1 MFLRDTVCLSLTRRL
16 GRLSVQQFSLN
27 LPNMW
32 TDDRNQPRNSA
43 KAFLFLKCQSAA
55 EPEKSLYVCVCVCVC
70 VHARVCQ
77 VTRDWQKARPELIVC
92 SASIPCQPAKASR
105 FTHWQTL
112 FISITPLL
120 SVSAGKDTDFHLTPN
135 TTVKYFSESSRSW
148 HLVGGFYPR
157 HITVHHERLH
167 F

>member
-1 MFLRDTVCLSLTRRL
+1 MFLNDTVCLSLTRRL
-16 GRLSVQQFSLN
+16 GRLSLQQFSLN
-27 LPNMW
+27 LLNMW

-43 KAFLFLKCQSAA
+43 KAFLFLKCQSVAQ
-55 EPEKSLYVCVCVCVC
+55 PDKSLYVCVC
-70 VHARVCQ
+70 VCQ

-92 SASIPCQPAKASR
+92 SASIPCQPAKASH